1 MRYNNMKKKL
11 FIAGVLALGTLA
23 FSSAQ
28 AQDRP
33 WLNDV
38 QVEAYGELYF
48 MYDANQPKSGEV
60 APFLYS
66 YNRHQEVNL
75 NFGMVKL
82 NYTQERVRANLA
94 LMAGTYVQANLSNE
108 PEGLRNIYEANIGVK
123 LASTC
128 DLWLDVGIM
137 PSHIGFESNIGADI
151 MTMTRS
157 MMAENSPYF
166 SAQAKLSYGT
176 PNKKWL
182 LALHLM
188 NGWQRIQRPE
198 GNSTL
203 AVGHQVTYTP
213 NADWTFTS
221 SSFIGS
227 DTPDVDRKMRYFHH
241 AYVSRQGEQFKLL
254 FGFDAGVQQKEKN
267 STAYS
272 NWYAPLIMGQYNLS
286 DSWRIAARIEYYCD
300 RDGVIIPVEASGGFQ
315 TWGYSFNAD
324 YEIATGVLWR
334 MEVKTLQSKE
344 AIFVRNEQA
353 VSGQVMIG
361 SSLSIHI

>member
-1 MRYNNMKKKL
+1 MKKKI
-11 FIAGVLALGTLA
+11 FIASVLVWSTLVL
-23 FSSAQ
+23 SAVQ

-33 WLNDV
+33 WLRDV
-38 QVEAYGELYF
+38 RVEAYGELYF
-48 MYDANQPKSGEV
+48 MYDCNQPQSGEV

-66 YNRHQEVNL
+66 YNRHKEVSL

-94 LMAGTYVQANLSNE
+94 MMAGTYVQANLSNE
-108 PEGLRNIYEANIGVK
+108 PEGLKNVYEANMGVK
-123 LASTC
+123 LAAIH

-203 AVGHQVTYTP
+203 AVGHQVTFTP
-213 NADWTFTS
+213 NASWTLSS

-227 DTPDVDRKMRYFHH
+227 DTPDTNRKMRYFHQT
-241 AYVSRQGEQFKLL
+241 YVSHQGEQFKLL
-254 FGFDAGVQQKEKN
+254 LGLDVGVQQKEKN

-272 NWYAPLIMGQYNLS
+272 NWYAPLIMGQYNVS
-286 DSWRIAARIEYYCD
+286 NSWNIAARIEYYSD
-300 RDGVIIPVEASGGFQ
+300 PAGVIIPVEAPRGFQ
-315 TWGYSFNAD
+315 TWGVSFNAD
-324 YEIATGVLWR
+324 YKIATGVLWR
-334 MEVKTLQSKE
+334 MEVKALQSKE